1 MSQVKTAIRAIALS
15 AFAVVALASFSG
27 SATAAE
33 KEKQI
38 SRVIGK
44 EMAAAQKALQAG
56 QWGEALK
63 NCDAAAGK
71 SGINNFDKSK
81 IAEFRGFAYIKQG
94 NYKGALGAYEDAL
107 GTGVYGPEETLK
119 TERTIFTL
127 AASAQQYSKALEYGK
142 KLVDAGAATNNDL
155 GVIAQLYY
163 VTKDCKNAVTWADKA
178 ISASRKAGEAPKEQ
192 FYQFKL
198 SCASKS
204 GDNASII
211 AALEDLVK
219 ATNKTEYWNNLIR
232 LMRQDEK
239 EDKSLL
245 MIYRVMYNTNSM
257 NAVSDYTEMAQLLL
271 DAALP
276 GEAQLVLEKAAA
288 AGLVKEEQKDR
299 FTRLLNSAKQRADI
313 DRRDIAKLDAEA
325 AKNKAG
331 EADVKTGE
339 VYYALGDYQ
348 NAIKTIQR
356 GMEKGGVRH
365 MDEAYVYMGLAQ
377 AALKNTA
384 EARKAFAGLK
394 SVPNVSPRVLK
405 LWELYAEKQL

>member
-198 SCASKS
+198 SCASNAN
-204 GDNASII
+204 DNA
-211 AALEDLVK
+211 AVVATLEDLVRV
-219 ATNKTEYWNNLIR
+219 TNKNEYWNNLIR
-232 LMRQDEK
+232 MLIQDEK
-239 EDKSLL
+239 EDRNLL
-245 MIYRVMYNTNSM
+245 MMYRVMYNV
-257 NAVSDYTEMAQLLL
+257 NAMSAGNYYVEMAQLLL
-271 DAALP
+271 DQALP
-276 GEAQLVLEKAAA
+276 GEAQAVLEKAFANNMI
-288 AGLVKEEQKDR
+288 KDDQKDR
-299 FTRLLNSAKQRADI
+299 TNRLLNMAKGRADT
-313 DRRDIAKLDAEA
+313 DRKGLPQFDAEA

-331 EADVKTGE
+331 EASVKTGE
-339 VYYALGDYQ
+339 VYYGVGDYQ
-348 NAIKTIQR
+348 NAVKLIQA
-356 GMEKGGVRH
+356 GIEKGQVKH
-365 MDEAYVYMGLAQ
+365 LDEAYVYLGLSQAQ
-377 AALKNTA
+377 LKNGP
-384 EARKAFAGLK
+384 EAKKAFEKLK
-394 SVPNVSPRVLK
+394 SVPNMSPRVLK
-405 LWELYAEKQL
+405 LWELYADRQV